1 VIVLVGASYYKL
13 VAYAIHLGGQ
23 HSDKRD
29 NMKHHIS
36 LHSGSVAIYLA
47 LGALPI
53 AMAQSVPSGATTST
67 PQTTQL
73 PAITIN
79 VTRTDG
85 KNFETP
91 ASLDVV
97 DRKQI
102 EDAKWQVNLSEVLG
116 PVPGLVVNN
125 RGNYAQDLQISSR
138 GFGARTAFGVRGIRI
153 YVDGIPGNS
162 PDGQGQVSHI
172 DLGSAQQIEV
182 LRGPFSSIYGNSSG
196 GVINVTTQE
205 GGPDTVATTSLSG
218 GSSSSYRLA
227 QKISGATGAFNY
239 VLDVSR
245 FTTDGWRDHSAAQK
259 DNINA
264 RLGFKISPDTKAV
277 VVINRVN
284 LPDAQDAQGVTLA
297 GLSTP
302 RSVPAAV
309 LTFDT
314 RKSTQQ
320 TQAGVDIEHRLNAE
334 HVLKLAGYRG
344 QREVTQYQSITLGAQ
359 SAPSSAGGVVDFERD
374 YHGAEARWTFKR
386 LLSNGPLLLHAGLTA
401 DRLKEQRKGFENF
414 VPNTA
419 VNPDPLCVN
428 GTIRLFTCGVKG
440 KLRRDEDNALQS
452 SDQYVQ
458 GQWWPAADV
467 SLHAGVR
474 RSSIKL
480 QSQDKYIVTGNA
492 DDSGSVKYSGTTPML
507 GVLYNFND
515 RVNLYA
521 SWGKGFDAPT
531 LNEIAYNPDSTKT
544 GLNLALKPAR
554 SQQWELGTKIQLPD
568 QVRLQAAVFSA
579 KTQDEIV
586 VLSNNG
592 GRSRFQNAGG
602 TRRDGLE
609 LSFQKQFAQGWK
621 TQWAYTYLRATY
633 SDTFK
638 ACFAT
643 TCTGAQGVTVP
654 AGNLIP
660 GVPRQTL
667 FADLAWS
674 STGGAVQ
681 AGLEWRATGKVAA
694 NDLNTEF
701 APGYNT
707 LAAQLSFNQKLGNW
721 DMREFVRVDNLTSK
735 SYVGSVIVNQASAQ
749 YYEPAP
755 TRAWLL
761 GVVGS
766 YKF

>member
-1 VIVLVGASYYKL
+1 
-13 VAYAIHLGGQ
+13 
-23 HSDKRD
+23 
-29 NMKHHIS
+29 MKHHIS

-79 VTRTDG
+79 VTRTAG

-116 PVPGLVVNN
+116 SVPGLVVNN

-196 GVINVTTQE
+196 GVINVTTQV

-227 QKISGATGAFNY
+227 QKISGATGAFDY

-264 RLGFKISPDTKAV
+264 RLGFKLSPDTKAV

-309 LTFDT
+309 LTFNT

-334 HVLKLAGYRG
+334 NVLKLAGYRG
-344 QREVTQYQSITLGAQ
+344 QREI
-359 SAPSSAGGVVDFERD
+359 
-374 YHGAEARWTFKR
+374 
-386 LLSNGPLLLHAGLTA
+386 
-401 DRLKEQRKGFENF
+401 
-414 VPNTA
+414 
-419 VNPDPLCVN
+419 
-428 GTIRLFTCGVKG
+428 
-440 KLRRDEDNALQS
+440 
-452 SDQYVQ
+452 
-458 GQWWPAADV
+458 
-467 SLHAGVR
+467 
-474 RSSIKL
+474 
-480 QSQDKYIVTGNA
+480 
-492 DDSGSVKYSGTTPML
+492 
-507 GVLYNFND
+507 
-515 RVNLYA
+515 
-521 SWGKGFDAPT
+521 
-531 LNEIAYNPDSTKT
+531 
-544 GLNLALKPAR
+544 
-554 SQQWELGTKIQLPD
+554 
-568 QVRLQAAVFSA
+568 
-579 KTQDEIV
+579 
-586 VLSNNG
+586 
-592 GRSRFQNAGG
+592 GRAH
-602 TRRDGLE
+602 
-609 LSFQKQFAQGWK
+609 
-621 TQWAYTYLRATY
+621 
-633 SDTFK
+633 
-638 ACFAT
+638 
-643 TCTGAQGVTVP
+643 V
-654 AGNLIP
+654 
-660 GVPRQTL
+660 
-667 FADLAWS
+667 
-674 STGGAVQ
+674 
-681 AGLEWRATGKVAA
+681 
-694 NDLNTEF
+694 
-701 APGYNT
+701 
-707 LAAQLSFNQKLGNW
+707 
-721 DMREFVRVDNLTSK
+721 
-735 SYVGSVIVNQASAQ
+735 
-749 YYEPAP
+749 
-755 TRAWLL
+755 
-761 GVVGS
+761 
-766 YKF
+766 